1 MSPPAR
7 FEHRRARGGLPVG
20 TEEIPPSMSDTSAR
34 STGASP
40 SGKPA
45 RELPPAAGDTTE
57 SLASG
62 SMPQAGPAPGTSF
75 WRDAGKR
82 ALMWQAL
89 VIAILAW
96 FVWSVVDN
104 TATNMAER
112 GLASGFG
119 FLDTSAG
126 FGIITTPFVDYSEQS
141 DYLTVFLVGLVNTI
155 IVAAIG
161 CLLALALGFV
171 VGIARLSGNWLVRK
185 VATFYI
191 ELFRNIP
198 LLLQILFWYSAVL
211 KPLPGPREL
220 HESGEAV
227 YFSINNRGLIF
238 AEPIVQ
244 PGFQAVLWALAAGV
258 LLTLLLRAWAR
269 ARQIR
274 TGQQFPVG
282 WSALALIV
290 GLPLLA
296 WFAAGQPLELAP
308 AEMSRFALRGGVTI
322 IPEFV
327 ALLLALVIYTA
338 AFIAEIV
345 RAGIQSVGHGQTEA
359 ASALGIR
366 PNHRMRLVVVPQAM
380 RVIVPPLTSQFLN
393 LTKNSSLATA
403 IAYPDLFAVFA
414 GTTLNQTGQA
424 VEIMAMT
431 LAVYLTL
438 SLGTSA
444 FMNWYNSRIGLVER

>member
-1 MSPPAR
+1 MADTPVPTDESPLAR
-7 FEHRRARGGLPVG
+7 HQDAAVG
-20 TEEIPPSMSDTSAR
+20 D
-34 STGASP
+34 TGA
-40 SGKPA
+40 
-45 RELPPAAGDTTE
+45 
-57 SLASG
+57 LASG
-62 SMPQAGPAPGTSF
+62 AAPLATGTAAGTSF
-75 WRDAGKR
+75 WRDPDKR
-82 ALMWQAL
+82 ALLWQVL
-89 VIAILAW
+89 VVAVLL
-96 FVWSVVDN
+96 FLVWRIVDN
-104 TATNMAER
+104 TVTNMAAR

-119 FLDTSAG
+119 FLDVSAG
-126 FGIITTPFVDYSEQS
+126 FGIITTPFVPYTEDSSYF
-141 DYLTVFLVGLVNTI
+141 TVFLVGLVNTL
-155 IVAAIG
+155 IVAVIG

-171 VGIARLSGNWLVRK
+171 VGIARLSSNWLVQK
-185 VATFYI
+185 IATFYI
-191 ELFRNIP
+191 ELFRNVP

-220 HESGEAV
+220 HTVGESV
-227 YFSINNRGLIF
+227 WFSLNNRGIIF
-238 AEPIVQ
+238 AEPIGQ
-244 PGFQAVLWALAAGV
+244 EGFQYVWWAFFAGIA
-258 LLTLLLRAWAR
+258 LTFVVRARAR
-269 ARQIR
+269 ARQMR
-274 TGQQFPVG
+274 TGLQFPVG
-282 WSALALIV
+282 WTGLGLII
-290 GLPLLA
+290 GLPLIVYLVL
-296 WFAAGQPLELAP
+296 GRPLEFAP

-345 RAGIQSVGHGQTEA
+345 RAGIQSVSHGQTEA
-359 ASALGIR
+359 ASALGIK

-431 LAVYLTL
+431 LAVYLAL

>member
-1 MSPPAR
+1 MPDTSPPPGQSAA
-7 FEHRRARGGLPVG
+7 ARGQV
-20 TEEIPPSMSDTSAR
+20 
-34 STGASP
+34 
-40 SGKPA
+40 
-45 RELPPAAGDTTE
+45 AAHGDTVA
-57 SLASG
+57 LASG
-62 SMPQAGPAPGTSF
+62 AAPLAASSAAGGTAAATASF
-75 WRDAGKR
+75 WRDPDKR
-82 ALMWQAL
+82 AIVWQAL
-89 VIAILAW
+89 VVVALAFFIW
-96 FVWSVVDN
+96 RIIDN
-104 TATNMAER
+104 TATNMAAR

-119 FLDTSAG
+119 FLDVSAG
-126 FGIITTPFVDYSEQS
+126 FGIITTPFVEYSES
-141 DYLTVFLVGLVNTI
+141 SNYFTVFLVGLVNTI
-155 IVAAIG
+155 IVALVG

-171 VGIARLSGNWLVRK
+171 VGIARLSSNWLVQK
-185 VATFYI
+185 IATFYI
-191 ELFRNIP
+191 ELFRNVP

-220 HESGEAV
+220 HEAGDAV
-227 YFSINNRGLIF
+227 WFSLNNRGIIF
-238 AEPIVQ
+238 AEPIGQ
-244 PGFQAVLWALAAGV
+244 AGFQYVWWAFFAGIA
-258 LLTLLLRAWAR
+258 LTFLVRAWAR
-269 ARQIR
+269 RRQTL

-282 WSALALIV
+282 WTALGLIV
-290 GLPLLA
+290 GLPLVVYLVTGRPLA
-296 WFAAGQPLELAP
+296 FEP

-338 AFIAEIV
+338 AYIAEIV
-345 RAGIQSVGHGQTEA
+345 RAGIQSVSHGQTEA
-359 ASALGIR
+359 ASALGIK